1 SLAAINGPQ
10 DVVFSGSAAG
20 IDAVRARLD
29 AQQLDARPLAV
40 SHAFHS
46 PLLDPMLGDW
56 AEACADAQSAP
67 PRIPLIST
75 LTGAPMA
82 TAPDA
87 AYWSAHARQPVR
99 FAEALARASA
109 DCDVLLEIGAH
120 AVLSALAQRNQ
131 LAQPWPHPVACVASL
146 RRGTDDSSA
155 VAQACADLYL
165 RGQPFDWDRL
175 FAGPLPSPRALPRY
189 PFDRQS
195 HWLEYDEDAP
205 RTPLPMQPQP
215 ERAAPRPVERYAVQ
229 WEPFAP
235 SAGDGHASTYWIV
248 AADAADAGTA
258 DAGRLAARLSGPAR
272 DVHVLSPAQWADAA
286 RRIADDDVVIYLAGW
301 PARAT
306 DAAAV
311 AGSRHVWQLTE
322 CVRTLQR
329 LRKTPRI
336 LLPTLHGQSPDGA
349 PCDPLQAALWG
360 AARPLSLEY
369 PGPAWLLADCA
380 GESPLATLADAL
392 PALLP
397 LFGKEEAVAL
407 RAGGWLRPRLTPQ
420 AAPERA
426 PCVTLRADG

>member
-1 SLAAINGPQ
+1 
-10 DVVFSGSAAG
+10 
-20 IDAVRARLD
+20 
-29 AQQLDARPLAV
+29 
-40 SHAFHS
+40 
-46 PLLDPMLGDW
+46 
-56 AEACADAQSAP
+56 
-67 PRIPLIST
+67 
-75 LTGAPMA
+75 
-82 TAPDA
+82 
-87 AYWSAHARQPVR
+87 
-99 FAEALARASA
+99 
-109 DCDVLLEIGAH
+109 
-120 AVLSALAQRNQ
+120 ALAQRNQ

-336 LLPTLHGQSPDGA
+336 D
-349 PCDPLQAALWG
+349 
-360 AARPLSLEY
+360 
-369 PGPAWLLADCA
+369 
-380 GESPLATLADAL
+380 
-392 PALLP
+392 
-397 LFGKEEAVAL
+397 
-407 RAGGWLRPRLTPQ
+407 
-420 AAPERA
+420 
-426 PCVTLRADG
+426 

>member
-1 SLAAINGPQ
+1 RHAHDLLAALAPAVAAEVSLAAINGPQ

-75 LTGAPMA
+75 LTGAPMT

-99 FAEALARASA
+99 FAEALAHAGA

-155 VAQACADLYL
+155 VAQACAELYL

-235 SAGDGHASTYWIV
+235 SAGDWHASTYWIV

-258 DAGRLAARLSGPAR
+258 D
-272 DVHVLSPAQWADAA
+272 
-286 RRIADDDVVIYLAGW
+286 
-301 PARAT
+301 
-306 DAAAV
+306 
-311 AGSRHVWQLTE
+311 
-322 CVRTLQR
+322 
-329 LRKTPRI
+329 
-336 LLPTLHGQSPDGA
+336 
-349 PCDPLQAALWG
+349 
-360 AARPLSLEY
+360 
-369 PGPAWLLADCA
+369 
-380 GESPLATLADAL
+380 
-392 PALLP
+392 
-397 LFGKEEAVAL
+397 
-407 RAGGWLRPRLTPQ
+407 
-420 AAPERA
+420 
-426 PCVTLRADG
+426 